1 MVQLITVIALL
12 LCKWRQKCFWNFWW
26 VVNVTVCIV
35 AWNLNVAVCFV
46 EMALE
51 FVCQRSCGVAAYL
64 LQWEQWQDWASF
76 LFTVLIKLLLK
87 IKRLLCTCRFFTFM
101 SLLKEAVNSA
111 FLCGG
116 LLLQKR
122 AKILDQI
129 SQLLKVTWLLL
140 YIELSFALFNP
151 WINVIL
157 VIAGWGQKIRR
168 SGARI
173 SLMECTLAQDRMEW
187 FFWRWI
193 EWQYLFL
200 IAWLIINI

>member
-1 MVQLITVIALL
+1 
-12 LCKWRQKCFWNFWW
+12 
-26 VVNVTVCIV
+26 
-35 AWNLNVAVCFV
+35 
-46 EMALE
+46 
-51 FVCQRSCGVAAYL
+51 
-64 LQWEQWQDWASF
+64 
-76 LFTVLIKLLLK
+76 
-87 IKRLLCTCRFFTFM
+87 M

-173 SLMECTLAQDRMEW
+173 SLMECTLAQDRME
-187 FFWRWI
+187 
-193 EWQYLFL
+193 
-200 IAWLIINI
+200 